1 MTPRLDGKRV
11 AILAADG
18 VELVEFSRPREA
30 LIGTGATVVDQ
41 ELALDGNL
49 ITSRSPDDL
58 DAFCAALLDAVG
70 QQG

>member
-1 MTPRLDGKRV
+1 MTPRPDGKRV

-30 LIGTGATVVDQ
+30 LIGAGATVVDQ
-41 ELALDGNL
+41 E
-49 ITSRSPDDL
+49 PDDL